1 MLLLLAVLAQPP
13 VESTASRPVAPP
25 PATGA
30 PVTGAPARAVFS
42 GRAGQLDV
50 RAPRLTDAD
59 ITIDGDAGEPAWDG
73 AALLTQFTSYNP
85 VDARP
90 AQDSTEVRL
99 FYTADALYV
108 AVRAWAPAGTVRA
121 TLAERDRIANDD
133 WVALHL
139 DTFNDRRRA
148 FAFAVNALGVQ
159 ADGMR
164 SEQSVRPG
172 VSRAALQAVD
182 LSQDYVWQSAGR
194 LLDDGYAVELR
205 IPFKSIRFQMGRAQD
220 WGLQVVRQT
229 QRTGYQDTWAPTSR
243 AQQSFTAQAGYL
255 RTMSG
260 LERGLVLDLTPTT
273 TTFANGRP
281 GPAEAWQYGT
291 RGQLGGDVRWGA
303 TANFTVNATVNP
315 DFSQVETDVGQIPG
329 DVRFALFFPE
339 LRPFF
344 VEGSEQFDSPNQLV
358 YTRRIQQPLGAVK
371 ITGKVP
377 RTDIGL
383 LGAVDAARTSASG
396 TDLPRFTILR
406 VRRDLGEQS
415 TAGLLFTD
423 RTEGARVNRVGGFD
437 TRLNFASVYSLEARA
452 AASLTRDDAGARR
465 GHILELNHGRTGRAW
480 GYRGSLASF
489 SPDFETQSGFVNRTD
504 FVRAQLFQRWTRF
517 GRRGG
522 WWDQEQLFFR
532 STALWSH
539 AGFADRAPPLEVTL
553 AVDNSWVLRGGW
565 RANISPEYNAIAFDP
580 RRYASFATISAG
592 ADGRA
597 DTVAFRPL
605 DRRHTRGV
613 RVSFDTPQWR
623 RLGASVEAR
632 YATEPEF
639 FETATA
645 VRRDVEVSADLRPT
659 SQWRLAAL
667 FRYQRFVRERDGSV
681 FSTQIVPRFRADYQF
696 SRSLFARLI
705 VQVESRERDA
715 LRDPRTEQPLYQRSR
730 SGELT
735 PLGARRSLLG
745 RADWLISY
753 LPNPGTV
760 LFVGY
765 GSALDASLSMRPSE
779 AERTSDGAFVKF
791 SYLFRAGVPR
801 RAMAMR

>member
-1 MLLLLAVLAQPP
+1 MFLLLAALLQPP
-13 VESTASRPVAPP
+13 VD
-25 PATGA
+25 
-30 PVTGAPARAVFS
+30 APAATPAAPAPAVGAAAVFS
-42 GRAGQLDV
+42 GRSLQLDV
-50 RAPRLTDAD
+50 FAPRVVDGPV
-59 ITIDGDAGEPAWDG
+59 TIDGDASEAVWQR

-85 VDARP
+85 VDGRA

-108 AVRAWAPAGTVRA
+108 TVRAWAPAGSVRA
-121 TLAERDRIANDD
+121 TLAERDRIASDD

-148 FAFAVNALGVQ
+148 FVFAVNALGVQ

-164 SEQSVRPG
+164 SEQSAGPG
-172 VSRAALQAVD
+172 VSRASLQAAD

-194 LLDDGYAVELR
+194 LLDDGFEVELR
-205 IPFKSIRFQMGRAQD
+205 IPFKSIRFQMGSAQD

-243 AQQSFTAQAGYL
+243 AKQSFAAQAGYL
-255 RTMSG
+255 RG
-260 LERGLVLDLTPTT
+260 LGRMQRGLVLDLTPTST
-273 TTFANGRP
+273 TLTNGRP
-281 GPAEAWQYGT
+281 TGDDAWQYGT
-291 RGQLGGDVRWGA
+291 RAQFGGDLRWGA
-303 TANFTVNATVNP
+303 TSNFTVNATANP

-344 VEGSEQFDSPNQLV
+344 VEGSEQFDAPNQLV
-358 YTRRIQQPLGAVK
+358 YTRRIQQPLGALK

-377 RTDIGL
+377 RTDIGVL
-383 LGAVDAARTSASG
+383 SAVDAARTSPNG
-396 TDLPRFTILR
+396 RDHPLFTIVR
-406 VRRDLGEQS
+406 IRRDLGEQS

-423 RTEGARVNRVGGFD
+423 RTVGTRFNRVGGFD
-437 TRLNFASVYSLEARA
+437 TRLNFANVYSVEARA
-452 AASLTRDDAGARR
+452 ATSLTGDSGRVRHGQL
-465 GHILELNHGRTGRAW
+465 LELNTGRTGRAW

-522 WWDQEQLFFR
+522 WWDQQQHFLR
-532 STALWSH
+532 SSALWSH
-539 AGFADRAPPLEVTL
+539 SGFADRGPPLEVTI

-565 RANISPEYNAIAFDP
+565 RVSITPEYNAIAFDA
-580 RRYASFATISAG
+580 RRYTNYATITPG

-597 DTVAFRPL
+597 DTTVFRPL
-605 DRRHTRGV
+605 DRQHTRGV
-613 RVSFDTPQWR
+613 FASVNTPQWR
-623 RLGASVEAR
+623 RVGATLSAR
-632 YATEPEF
+632 HATEPEF

-645 VRRDVEVSADLRPT
+645 ERRDVELSADMRPT
-659 SQWRLAAL
+659 PQWRLSTL
-667 FRYQRFVRERDGSV
+667 MRYQSFRRERDGTV
-681 FSTQIVPRFRADYQF
+681 FSTQIVPRLRTEYQF

-715 LRDPRTEQPLYQRSR
+715 LRDPRTEQPLHLRSV
-730 SGELT
+730 SGQLS
-735 PLGARRSLLG
+735 PVGARRSLLG
-745 RADWLISY
+745 RADWLFSY

-765 GSALDASLSMRPSE
+765 GSALDASLTMRPFE

-801 RAMAMR
+801 SAMGM